1 MSKEKKATGV
11 NRTITLVVFPLL
23 LFLFATVGAGQGADL
38 SDTMYSACNYA
49 FFDSDMS
56 SWHFATFLAN
66 LLGRGF
72 YLICGGRLIGLKL
85 LCSLVPAGTAIMVYF
100 FLKDRIHPYL
110 LFPALLITLGL
121 NWSPSV
127 ILYQHLSYLAV
138 TAGALILFYA
148 MRKKD
153 RRFMALAGLVL
164 GLGLGVRISNLT
176 HCALII
182 YVIWEDLRDKQAKR
196 LTADILCCVGGYVA
210 GALVVF
216 LLMFISGGTDGIMRM
231 SAWIA
236 ALLGGSSGEGGYTL
250 KDMLLSAADNYLGN
264 LIYALIPAGGVI
276 AGSIMFKLI
285 KPKMKAAAQLVYSGG
300 IGLIFFYYFRNG
312 VYDFKYH
319 NVGAIFRI
327 SVVILIF
334 LMVLDVWVLADKKFA
349 AEEKGLAL
357 LALISQLITPLGSN
371 NHLYSCINCM
381 YLLMPVGVHLFAGL
395 IRLRGRDRCWYFPL
409 LFMGVSLTLLLLVQS
424 ALFHVNFAFKDG
436 TDGTWREY
444 RIGKEGPV
452 MLQGM
457 CTSYERFDSI
467 KNVCDMIAATYPE
480 GEPMLTYGDIPGLN
494 YIMGMPPAVSTAWP
508 DLESYPAEQY
518 KEELAQIKGYPVC
531 VLTQEAESS
540 RYRGETEDK
549 KLLYLL
555 AFLYNN
561 GYERVYDQ
569 KGFVIYERK

>member
-1 MSKEKKATGV
+1 MSEEKKATGV

-23 LFLFATVGAGQGADL
+23 LFLFALIGAGQGTDL

-49 FFDSDMS
+49 FFDSDVS

-85 LCSLVPAGTAIMVYF
+85 LCSLVPAGTAILVYF
-100 FLKDRIHPYL
+100 RLKERVHPYL

-127 ILYQHLSYLAV
+127 ILYQHLSYLGL

-148 MRKKD
+148 MGKKD

-182 YVIWEDLRDKQAKR
+182 YVIWDDLRAKQAKR
-196 LTADILCCVGGYVA
+196 LAADILCCVGGYMA
-210 GALVVF
+210 GAVLVF
-216 LLMFISGGTDGIMRM
+216 LLMLISGGTDGIMRM
-231 SAWIA
+231 TSWIA
-236 ALLGGSSGEGGYTL
+236 GLLGGSSGEGGYTL
-250 KDMLLSAADNYLGN
+250 KDMIFTTADNYLGN
-264 LIYALIPAGGVI
+264 LLFALIPAAGVA

-285 KPKMKAAAQLVYSGG
+285 KPGMKIAAQFVYSGG
-300 IGLIFFYYFRNG
+300 IGLIFFYYYRNG

-327 SVVILIF
+327 SVVILIL
-334 LMVLDVWVLADKKFA
+334 LMVLDVWVLFDKKFSSK
-349 AEEKGLAL
+349 ERGLAL
-357 LALISQLITPLGSN
+357 LALITQLITPLGSN

-381 YLLMPVGVHLFAGL
+381 YLLLPVGVHLFAGI
-395 IRLRGRDRCWYFPL
+395 IRLRSRERCWHYPL

-444 RIGKEGPV
+444 RIGREGPV

-457 CTSYERFDSI
+457 CTSYERFTSI
-467 KNVCDMIAATYPE
+467 KNVCDMITLNYPK
-480 GEPMLTYGDIPGLN
+480 GEPMLTYGDIPGLH
-494 YIMGMPPAVSTAWP
+494 YIMNMPPAVSTAWP

-531 VLTQEAESS
+531 VLTQEAESNMRS
-540 RYRGETEDK
+540 KAAEDK
-549 KLLYLL
+549 KLSYLF

-561 GYERVYDQ
+561 GYEKIYDQ